1 VFITA
6 EKMASKKQR
15 LAALASKR
23 LSNSK
28 IQNRI
33 IDVITIAF
41 GAQNIVGDSLAA
53 GGTIGVRFKNIV
65 NEALGR
71 TTGLNPFPDA
81 PLQFQQTFNIEGI
94 INPQTT
100 AGVAAL
106 IYSALTKFIPQ
117 LPLKA
122 ESRRFAKKNIAV
134 GIGTGVFRSP
144 SGNVSTLLATTSTT
158 TSTVPIS
165 AT

>member
-1 VFITA
+1 
-6 EKMASKKQR
+6 MASKKQR
-15 LAALASKR
+15 LAALAKSA
-23 LSNSK
+23 SNKK

-33 IDVITIAF
+33 IDAITIAF

-53 GGTIGVRFKNIV
+53 GGTIQVRFKNIV
-65 NEALGR
+65 NELLGR

-81 PLQFQQTFNIEGI
+81 PLQFTQTFNIEGI

-106 IYSALTKFIPQ
+106 IYNSITKFVPQ

-134 GIGTGVFRSP
+134 GIGTGLFRSP
-144 SGNVSTLLATTSTT
+144 SSGTTSILSATTSTS
-158 TSTVPIS
+158 STVPIS
-165 AT
+165 ST

>member
-1 VFITA
+1 
-6 EKMASKKQR
+6 MATKKQR
-15 LAALASKR
+15 LAALAKSK
-23 LSNSK
+23 SGQK

-33 IDVITIAF
+33 IDAITIAF

-53 GGTIGVRFKNIV
+53 GGTINVRFKNII
-65 NEALGR
+65 NELLGR

-106 IYSALTKFIPQ
+106 IYSAITKFVPQ

-134 GIGTGVFRSP
+134 GIGTGIFRSP
-144 SGNVSTLLATTSTT
+144 SGASSILSGSTIQTSTT
-158 TSTVPIS
+158 QTNTTLGI
-165 AT
+165 A

>member
-1 VFITA
+1 
-6 EKMASKKQR
+6 MASKRAR
-15 LAALASKR
+15 LKALASKR
-23 LSNSK
+23 LNNSK

-53 GGTIGVRFKNIV
+53 GGTIGIRFKNIV

-134 GIGTGVFRSP
+134 GIGTGLFRSP
-144 SGNVSTLLATTSTT
+144 AGAISTTLLSTTQTTSTQT
-158 TSTVPIS
+158 IS

>member
-1 VFITA
+1 
-6 EKMASKKQR
+6 MASKKQR
-15 LAALASKR
+15 LAALAKSA
-23 LSNSK
+23 SNKK

-53 GGTIGVRFKNIV
+53 GGTINVRFKNII
-65 NEALGR
+65 NELLGR

-81 PLQFQQTFNIEGI
+81 PLQFTQTFNIEGI

-106 IYSALTKFIPQ
+106 IYNAVTKFVPQ

-134 GIGTGVFRSP
+134 GIGTGLFRSP
-144 SGNVSTLLATTSTT
+144 SSNVSTLLATTSTA
-158 TSTVPIS
+158 S
-165 AT
+165 ATTISTT